1 MLEDLSLITAKV
13 EEFLKLTLNGV
24 DFVAYI
30 PIGAGALAAY
40 YVFSSFASW
49 FRLRHVPGPF
59 LASVSYTWLMR
70 NNFRGIS
77 DRQLLGLKKYGSV
90 VRVGPNY
97 VLTDDP
103 VALRRISAVRSPYGR
118 DSWWRALRFAREDN
132 MLTTTNTAA
141 HDKLKSQT
149 ANAYNGRDNV
159 DIEESMDTQLA
170 KLKDVIRTHYL
181 SSPGEARTVDLV
193 FLIRFFTMDA
203 VTALAYG
210 EPFGYL
216 AANEDLFEYNKQ
228 VQDLSKPM
236 SVIVDTPLL
245 RTLANSPL
253 APHFWP
259 KTTDKKGMG
268 RLIG

>member
-1 MLEDLSLITAKV
+1 MLLDLSLMAAKV
-13 EEFLKLTLNGV
+13 REFVILTLDGRDIV
-24 DFVAYI
+24 TYI

-70 NNFRGIS
+70 NNFLGIS
-77 DRQLLGLKKYGSV
+77 NRQLLSIRKYGSV

-118 DSWWRALRFAREDN
+118 DAWWTALRIAREDN

-141 HDKLKSQT
+141 HDKLKAQT
-149 ANAYNGRDNV
+149 ANAYNGRDKV
-159 DIEESMDTQLA
+159 DIEEGVDTQLA

-181 SSPGEARTVDLV
+181 STPGETRTVDLV
-193 FLIRFFTMDA
+193 FLIRFFTLD
-203 VTALAYG
+203 VITALAYG
-210 EPFGYL
+210 EPVGYL

-228 VQDLSKPM
+228 VQEMTRPM

-268 RLIG
+268 RLIA